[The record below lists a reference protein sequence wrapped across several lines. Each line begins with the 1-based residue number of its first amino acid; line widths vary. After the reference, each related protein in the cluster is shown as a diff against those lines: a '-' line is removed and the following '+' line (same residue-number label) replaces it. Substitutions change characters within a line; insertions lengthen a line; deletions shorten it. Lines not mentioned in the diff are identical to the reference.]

1 MLTVPKSLKFVFFAT
16 CHSEAAGE
24 IFYNAGIQHVICILK
39 SKEILDEAAVY
50 FSRNFYELLFKGK
63 LSICEAFLKAKN
75 MIRHHHDDQIKEEAD
90 KFYIFRPE
98 PHSCEILGPYP
109 TG

>member
-24 IFYNAGIQHVICILK
+24 IFHNAGIQHVICILK
-39 SKEILDEAAVY
+39 SSEILDEAAVY

-63 LSICEAFLKAKN
+63 LSICDAFLKAKE
-75 MIRHHHDDQIKEEAD
+75 MISHHHEESIRKEAY
-90 KFYIFRPE
+90 KFV
-98 PHSCEILGPYP
+98 ILR
-109 TG
+109 